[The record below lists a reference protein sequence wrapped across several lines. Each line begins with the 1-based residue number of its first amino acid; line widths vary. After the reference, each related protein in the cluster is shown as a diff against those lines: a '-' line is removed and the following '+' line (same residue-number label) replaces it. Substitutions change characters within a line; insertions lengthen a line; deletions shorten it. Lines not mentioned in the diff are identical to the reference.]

1 MEVKQH
7 ITLTTT
13 KGDATFT
20 FHIPV
25 GTTWGNAVDAAYE
38 ILTEVGAMAKKSMEQ
53 MKPTEDAA
61 AIEPTLVEGE

>member
-20 FHIPV
+20 FLIPV
-25 GTTWGNAVDAAYE
+25 GTTWGNAVDAAHE
-38 ILTEVGAMAKKSMEQ
+38 ILSEVCNMAKKSMEQ
-53 MKPTEDAA
+53 SQPASNDVPL
-61 AIEPTLVEGE
+61 EPTIVEGE

>member
-20 FHIPV
+20 FLIPV

-38 ILTEVGAMAKKSMEQ
+38 ILTEVGTMAKKSIDQ
-53 MKPTEDAA
+53 SKPASNDVPM
-61 AIEPTLVEGE
+61 EPTLVEGE